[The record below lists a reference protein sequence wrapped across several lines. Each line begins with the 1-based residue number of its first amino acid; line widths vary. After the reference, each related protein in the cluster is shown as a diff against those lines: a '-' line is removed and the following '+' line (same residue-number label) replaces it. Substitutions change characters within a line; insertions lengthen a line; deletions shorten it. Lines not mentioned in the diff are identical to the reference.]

1 MIVSDAIYPGTLFG
15 TAVVPHSLLV
25 QNNNPTQETRP
36 KYRDT
41 ATGQLPGPRHDP
53 DNDDRSLYKENMC
66 MSLICIECD
75 L

>member
-25 QNNNPTQETRP
+25 QNNPTQETRP

-41 ATGQLPGPRHDP
+41 ATGLLPGPRHDP
-53 DNDDRSLYKENMC
+53 DKDDRSLYKENRW
-66 MSLICIECD
+66 MSLTFVECD